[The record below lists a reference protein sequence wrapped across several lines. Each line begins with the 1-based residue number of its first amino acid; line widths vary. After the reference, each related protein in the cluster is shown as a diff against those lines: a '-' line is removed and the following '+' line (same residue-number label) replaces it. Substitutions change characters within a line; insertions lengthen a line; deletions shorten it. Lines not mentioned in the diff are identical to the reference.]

1 MLIRL
6 FFFTRLRFY
15 SDFKHPDSF
24 RHARVALRSISSP
37 SLGWFRVPSVIVDV
51 EANRVNDTFSGCS
64 VNPKETRCVIFVL
77 WLSIIP
83 FQFSNILQ
91 EFYTIFDIISF
102 LCPIWDTW
110 IREIYR
116 TSFNSFLE
124 FHKCSN
130 HFVLYL
136 PVNSTNSSIFATNN
150 VPDSFSFLI
159 SIGMKIYPCSSV
171 DRKER
176 WITASQLIRSTGNL
190 KRDISSC
197 IWDLSRTVFLA

>member
-1 MLIRL
+1 M
-6 FFFTRLRFY
+6 FFIRLRFY
-15 SDFKHPDSF
+15 SDFKRSDSF
-24 RHARVALRSISSP
+24 RHARVAAILHFSSPLHSISSP
-37 SLGWFRVPSVIVDV
+37 SLSWSRVPSVIVDV
-51 EANRVNDTFSGCS
+51 EANRVNDKFSRCS
-64 VNPKETRCVIFVL
+64 VNLKAETGTRNFRSASV
-77 WLSIIP
+77 
-83 FQFSNILQ
+83 SNILQ
-91 EFYTIFDIISF
+91 EFYAILYITFF

-110 IREIYR
+110 IWEIYR

-136 PVNSTNSSIFATNN
+136 LVGSTNSSSFATNN

-159 SIGMKIYPCSSV
+159 SIGMRIYPCSSV

-176 WITASQLIRSTGNL
+176 WITTSQLIRSTGNL

-197 IWDLSRTVFLA
+197 IWDLSPTVFLA